1 MIKEG
6 VRLRK
11 LDKLIYAI
19 VKCAIDDYKAELRH
33 IVRFQVKGQYINGS
47 IEPFFKSEYFDF
59 MVSQTGLKGI
69 KGEEVIE
76 AIKEKETK
84 RKGKRRRR

>member
-6 VRLRK
+6 VKLRN

-33 IVRFQVKGQYINGS
+33 VVRFQGKG
-47 IEPFFKSEYFDF
+47 
-59 MVSQTGLKGI
+59 
-69 KGEEVIE
+69 
-76 AIKEKETK
+76 
-84 RKGKRRRR
+84 